1 MITLQEARDEVEKI
15 LKEKSWDIAEV
26 LEYKLWFDVLI
37 AIAKKAKYP
46 DQLAREALRTRGWE
60 E

>member
-15 LKEKSWDIAEV
+15 LHEDDLDVAEM

-37 AIAKKAKYP
+37 AITKGTEYP
-46 DQLAREALRTRGWE
+46 KQLAREALRTRGWE